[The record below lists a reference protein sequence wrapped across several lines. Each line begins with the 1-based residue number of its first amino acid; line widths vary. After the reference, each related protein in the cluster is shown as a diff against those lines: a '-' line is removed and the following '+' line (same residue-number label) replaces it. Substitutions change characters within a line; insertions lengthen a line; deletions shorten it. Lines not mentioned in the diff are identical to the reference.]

1 MVQGVGVYGSGT
13 GAVQRSPNEAMGKDA
28 FLKLL
33 VTQLQNQDPLKPTD
47 NTEFVAQLAQFSSL
61 EGIQNLNSTM
71 GGMASGISSLQDFS
85 SSGLIGRVVK
95 ALASQVEFDGTNAV
109 NLGYTLSSGA
119 EKVRLSISDPSGRV
133 VGTIDPGAQ
142 NAGSH
147 ELSWDGRDSGGVLLP
162 AGTYAISAAAQD
174 AKGVNVHAD
183 TELIGYVTG
192 VNMKD
197 SKIYVNGTAVSK
209 DSITEIY

>member
-71 GGMASGISSLQDFS
+71 DGMASGISSLQDFS

-133 VGTIDPGAQ
+133 LRTVDPGAQ
-142 NAGSH
+142 NPGSH
-147 ELSWDGRDSGGVLLP
+147 ELSWDGRDAGGVLLP
-162 AGTYAISAAAQD
+162 AGTYAISAAAED

-197 SKIYVNGTAVSK
+197 SKIYVNGTGVSK
-209 DSITEIY
+209 DSIKEIY